1 MSMMSLGKAEH
12 KVGGVIKNLD
22 AHELYEQLDT
32 MRAYLTELTGAFG
45 KSANRQWGRGRE
57 VTIGAAHEAEETL
70 KNNLAVSLIIAMGVG
85 VLVGYMIRRGSE

>member
-12 KVGGVIKNLD
+12 KVGGFIKNLD
-22 AHELYEQLDT
+22 AHELYEQLDN
-32 MRAYLTELTGAFG
+32 MRAYLTELTAAFG

-57 VTIGAAHEAEETL
+57 VAIDAAHEAEDTL

-85 VLVGYMIRRGSE
+85 VLVGYMVRRGSE